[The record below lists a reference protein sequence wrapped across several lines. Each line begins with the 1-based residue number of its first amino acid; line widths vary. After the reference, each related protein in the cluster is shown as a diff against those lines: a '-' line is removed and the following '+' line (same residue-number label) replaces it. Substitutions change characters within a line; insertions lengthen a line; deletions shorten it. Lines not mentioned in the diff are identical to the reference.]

1 MDEMLGV
8 FTAINICRVTA
19 TFTKVWKNIQ
29 TGSELGRITS
39 GSIMPNISFKSLKT
53 NITTIFATR
62 AIANYI
68 Y

>member
-1 MDEMLGV
+1 MDEMLVV
-8 FTAINICRVTA
+8 FTAINIYRVPD

-53 NITTIFATR
+53 NITTILATC
-62 AIANYI
+62 AIAILI